1 MIAGGL
7 GAQGRSIA
15 DWMVSKGARNL
26 VLLSRGDISS
36 NSEIAA
42 FVQDLQGK
50 GATVYCPSCDI
61 GDPEAIREVI
71 DYCKAHL
78 PPIKGCINAA
88 MDLKVSQNATAE
100 GHLSST
106 LNMTLTSNLAG
117 FHL

>member
-36 NSEIAA
+36 NAEIAA
-42 FVQDLQGK
+42 FAQDLENR
-50 GATVYCPSCDI
+50 GATLYCPSCDI
-61 GDPEAIREVI
+61 GDPEAIRAVL
-71 DYCKAHL
+71 DHCKAHL

-88 MDLKVSQNATAE
+88 MDLKVSQISTE
-100 GHLSST
+100 RYT
-106 LNMTLTSNLAG
+106 LNMKLSCNTGLYL
-117 FHL
+117 